1 MRIHTRIE
9 MVWCDERKEYVQIA
23 EEGYDLPDNAS
34 IAYCKGAS
42 TQQTDEAKS
51 QQDFYG
57 TLQQDY
63 GTQFQ
68 NQSNILNTLN
78 ASLKPIVDA
87 GVGQYGYTNAEDAA
101 LRTQASA
108 GTSQAFQN
116 AKQSLG
122 QSQAAQG
129 GGDAFLPSGV
139 KTQQQSQ
146 LAMGAAQQESNQQLG
161 ITTQGYDVGRQNFNN
176 AVSQEQGVAGQYN
189 PTAYAGSTTSA
200 GSSAY
205 NSADENQ
212 KLNNAASP
220 WGVVGGLLGGAVS
233 AGIGGFTGGL
243 GGAAGKSLFS

>member
-9 MVWCDERKEYVQIA
+9 MVWCEERKQYVQIA
-23 EEGYDLPDNAS
+23 EEGYNLPDNS
-34 IAYCKGAS
+34 PIAHCKGAS
-42 TQQTDEAKS
+42 TQQTDLANS
-51 QQDFYG
+51 QQNFYN

-63 GTQFQ
+63 GTQFA
-68 NQSNILNTLN
+68 NQSNILNSLN
-78 ASLKPIVDA
+78 SSLNPIVQA
-87 GVGQYGYTNAEDAA
+87 GPGQYGYSNAEDAA
-101 LRTQASA
+101 LRTQSSA

-122 QSQAAQG
+122 ESQAAQG
-129 GGDAFLPSGV
+129 GGDQFLPSGV

-189 PTAYAGSTTSA
+189 PNAYAGSTTSA

-205 NSADENQ
+205 NSANQ
-212 KLNNAASP
+212 NQQLNNAASP
-220 WGVVGGLLGGAVS
+220 WGIVGGV
-233 AGIGGFTGGL
+233 L
-243 GGAAGKSLFS
+243 GGAASSFAGAAGKAGAAALFA